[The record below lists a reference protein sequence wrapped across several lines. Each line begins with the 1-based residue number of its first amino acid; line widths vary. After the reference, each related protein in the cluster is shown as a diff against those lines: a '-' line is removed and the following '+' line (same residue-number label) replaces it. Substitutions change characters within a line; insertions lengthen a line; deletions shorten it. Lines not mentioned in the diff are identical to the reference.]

1 MGVTK
6 TDYMRGMQC
15 PRMLWLDRHR
25 PEERIIPPEVQ
36 KRLDEGNAFG
46 DAVMGMF
53 GEYVETTAF
62 KENGK
67 LDFAKMLEK
76 TQECLR
82 NGTPVICEAAFRYYG
97 NYCAVDI
104 LRKVGEG
111 YELYEVKNSS
121 GVSEQFIKDVGF
133 QRYILIRCGVRLK
146 KCCIVY
152 HGEDE
157 ANPYVIEYVSEKAKA
172 FSETVNDN
180 IWRLGKIKF
189 QKEEVMQ
196 EPGSQ
201 CKEPYECWY
210 YDYCHRPKE

>member
-46 DAVMGMF
+46 DAAMGMF

-133 QRYILIRCGVRLK
+133 QRYILIHCGIRLK

-157 ANPYVIEYVSEKAKA
+157 ANPYVIEDVSEKAKA